1 LEEYFMKL
9 FFQTATTVFALALG
23 LAGCNKGTDSAMLA
37 KVNRT
42 AITVADFKKQVQ
54 DLDPQVQPIVSTDAK
69 ARKEF
74 LDQIVGYE
82 VALQEAKRLGLDKDA
97 DYKKRVAT
105 YREEM
110 ERKVQEAMKFELLAN
125 LVKKELKITPPTD
138 QEVKEYYTK
147 NITRMR
153 TADGKK
159 VGLEQAAPV
168 IKDRMA
174 NERQRDAFVDYVK
187 NLKAKT
193 TISIDEKVLASLGA
207 ETGMPSAH
215 EELKNPSAATAAP
228 AKEETKAK
236 KEAPGK

>member
-1 LEEYFMKL
+1 MKL
-9 FFQTATTVFALALG
+9 FFQTAAIMVVLTLG
-23 LAGCNKGTDSAMLA
+23 LAGCNKGTDSAVLA

-42 AITVADFKKQVQ
+42 TITVADFKKQVQ

-69 ARKEF
+69 ARKEY
-74 LDQIVGYE
+74 LDQLVGYE
-82 VALQEAKRLGLDKDA
+82 VALQEAKRLGLDKDVE
-97 DYKKRVAT
+97 YKKKVDT

-110 ERKVQEAMKFELLAN
+110 ERKIQEAMKFELLSN
-125 LVKKELKITPPTD
+125 LVKKELANKITAPTD

-153 TADGKK
+153 TPDGKK
-159 VGLEQAAPV
+159 VSLEQAAPV

-187 NLKAKT
+187 GLKAKA

-207 ETGMPSAH
+207 DSAAPSAH
-215 EELKNPSAATAAP
+215 EGFKQPAAATAP

-236 KEAPGK
+236 KEAPAK

>member
-1 LEEYFMKL
+1 MKL

-23 LAGCNKGTDSAMLA
+23 LAGCNKGTDSAVLA

-42 AITVADFKKQVQ
+42 TITLADFKKQVQ
-54 DLDPQVQPIVSTDAK
+54 DLDPQVQPIVATDAK
-69 ARKEF
+69 ARREY

-82 VALQEAKRLGLDKDA
+82 VALQEAKRLGLDKDVE
-97 DYKKRVAT
+97 YKKKVDA

-125 LVKKELKITPPTD
+125 LVKKELANKITAPTD
-138 QEVKEYYTK
+138 QDVKDYYTK

-153 TADGKK
+153 TADGRK
-159 VGLEQAAPV
+159 VSLEQAAPV

-187 NLKAKT
+187 SLKAKA

-207 ETGMPSAH
+207 DSAAPSAQDA
-215 EELKNPSAATAAP
+215 LKKPSAAAETP
-228 AKEETKAK
+228 AKEEAKAK
-236 KEAPGK
+236 KEEPKK

>member
-1 LEEYFMKL
+1 MKL
-9 FFQTATTVFALALG
+9 FFQTATTVLALALG
-23 LAGCNKGTDSAMLA
+23 LAGCNKGTNSAVLA

-42 AITVADFKKQVQ
+42 TITIADFNKQVQ

-69 ARKEF
+69 ARREY

-97 DYKKRVAT
+97 EYKKRVDT

-125 LVKKELKITPPTD
+125 LVKKELASKITAPTD
-138 QEVKEYYTK
+138 QEIKDYYTK

-153 TADGKK
+153 TQDGRK
-159 VGLEQAAPV
+159 VSLAEAAPV

-187 NLKAKT
+187 SLKAKAA
-193 TISIDEKVLASLGA
+193 ISIDEKVLASLGTESA
-207 ETGMPSAH
+207 EP
-215 EELKNPSAATAAP
+215 AP
-228 AKEETKAK
+228 KKEEAKAN
-236 KEAPGK
+236 KEAAGK

>member
-1 LEEYFMKL
+1 MKL
-9 FFQTATTVFALALG
+9 FFQTATTVLVLALG
-23 LAGCNKGTDSAMLA
+23 LAGCNKGTDSAVLA

-42 AITVADFKKQVQ
+42 KITVADFKQQVQ
-54 DLDPQVQPIVSTDAK
+54 DLDPQVQPIITTDAK
-69 ARKEF
+69 ARKEY

-97 DYKKRVAT
+97 EYRKRVAT

-125 LVKKELKITPPTD
+125 LVKKELASKITAPTD

-153 TADGKK
+153 TADGRK
-159 VGLEQAAPV
+159 VSLEQAAPV
-168 IKDRMA
+168 IKERMA
-174 NERQRDAFVDYVK
+174 NERQRDAIVDYV
-187 NLKAKT
+187 NSLKAKAKIT
-193 TISIDEKVLASLGA
+193 IDEKALASLGTDTA
-207 ETGMPSAH
+207 EQLSQEGQ
-215 EELKNPSAATAAP
+215 KPSAAVEAP
-228 AKEETKAK
+228 AKDAA

>member
-1 LEEYFMKL
+1 MKL

-23 LAGCNKGTDSAMLA
+23 LVGCNKGADSAVLA

-42 AITVADFKKQVQ
+42 TITVADFKKQVQ
-54 DLDPQVQPIVSTDAK
+54 DLDPQVQPLVATDAK
-69 ARKEF
+69 ARKEY

-97 DYKKRVAT
+97 EYKKRVDT

-125 LVKKELKITPPTD
+125 LVKKEIANKITVPTD
-138 QEVKEYYTK
+138 QEVKDYYTK

-159 VGLEQAAPV
+159 VSLEQAAPV

-174 NERQRDAFVDYVK
+174 NERQRNAFVDYVK
-187 NLKAKT
+187 SLKAKA
-193 TISIDEKVLASLGA
+193 TISIDEKTLASLGTDTA
-207 ETGMPSAH
+207 ELSAPGD
-215 EELKNPSAATAAP
+215 LKKPSAAAATP
-228 AKEETKAK
+228 VKEGAK

>member
-1 LEEYFMKL
+1 MKL
-9 FFQTATTVFALALG
+9 FFQTAVTVFAFALG
-23 LAGCNKGTDSAMLA
+23 LAGCNKGTDSTVLA

-42 AITVADFKKQVQ
+42 TITLADFKKQVQ

-69 ARKEF
+69 ARKEY

-97 DYKKRVAT
+97 EYKKRVAT

-110 ERKVQEAMKFELLAN
+110 ERKVQEAMKFELLSN
-125 LVKKELKITPPTD
+125 LVKKELANKITAPTD

-153 TADGKK
+153 TPDGKK
-159 VGLEQAAPV
+159 VSLEQAAPV

-187 NLKAKT
+187 SLKAKA

-207 ETGMPSAH
+207 ESAEPLAH
-215 EELKNPSAATAAP
+215 EGLKKPSAAPAAP
-228 AKEETKAK
+228 AKEEAKAK
-236 KEAPGK
+236 KEEPRK

>member
-1 LEEYFMKL
+1 MKQ
-9 FFQTATTVFALALG
+9 FSQTATIVIALALG
-23 LAGCNKGTDSAMLA
+23 LAGCNKGTDSAVLA

-42 AITVADFKKQVQ
+42 TITVADFKKQVQ

-69 ARKEF
+69 ARKEY

-82 VALQEAKRLGLDKDA
+82 VALQEAKRLGLDKDVE
-97 DYKKRVAT
+97 YKKRMAT

-125 LVKKELKITPPTD
+125 LVKKELANKITAPSD
-138 QEVKEYYTK
+138 QEIKDYYTK

-159 VGLEQAAPV
+159 VSLEQAAPL

-174 NERQRDAFVDYVK
+174 SERQRDAFVEYVK
-187 NLKAKT
+187 NLKAKA
-193 TISIDEKVLASLGA
+193 TISIDEKILASLGIDTA
-207 ETGMPSAH
+207 EPSAH
-215 EELKNPSAATAAP
+215 DGLKKPSAATEAP
-228 AKEETKAK
+228 AKEAAKAT

>member
-1 LEEYFMKL
+1 MEEYFMKL
-9 FFQTATTVFALALG
+9 FFQTATTVLALALG
-23 LAGCNKGTDSAMLA
+23 LAGCNKGTDSAVLA

-42 AITVADFKKQVQ
+42 TITVSDFKKQVQ

-69 ARKEF
+69 ARKEY

-97 DYKKRVAT
+97 EYKKRMAT

-125 LVKKELKITPPTD
+125 LVKKELASKITAPTD

-159 VGLEQAAPV
+159 VSLEQAAPL

-174 NERQRDAFVDYVK
+174 NERQRDAFIEYV
-187 NLKAKT
+187 NSLKAKA
-193 TISIDEKVLASLGA
+193 TISIDEKVLASLG
-207 ETGMPSAH
+207 TDTP
-215 EELKNPSAATAAP
+215 AP
-228 AKEETKAK
+228 AKEEVK
-236 KEAPGK
+236 KEDPKK

>member
-1 LEEYFMKL
+1 MKL

-23 LAGCNKGTDSAMLA
+23 LAGCNKGTDSAVLA

-42 AITVADFKKQVQ
+42 TITIADFKKQVQ

-69 ARKEF
+69 ARKEY
-74 LDQIVGYE
+74 LDQLVGYE

-97 DYKKRVAT
+97 EYKKRVDT

-125 LVKKELKITPPTD
+125 LVKKELANKITAPTD
-138 QEVKEYYTK
+138 QEVRDYYTK

-159 VGLEQAAPV
+159 VSLEQAAPV

-187 NLKAKT
+187 SLKAKA
-193 TISIDEKVLASLGA
+193 TISIDEKVLASLGTDSA
-207 ETGMPSAH
+207 ETSAQDL
-215 EELKNPSAATAAP
+215 LKKPSAAGAEAP
-228 AKEETKAK
+228 AKEAAKAK

>member
-1 LEEYFMKL
+1 MKL
-9 FFQTATTVFALALG
+9 FFQTATIMFVFALG
-23 LAGCNKGTDSAMLA
+23 LAGCNKGTDSAVLA

-42 AITVADFKKQVQ
+42 TITVADFKKQVQ

-69 ARKEF
+69 ARKEY

-97 DYKKRVAT
+97 EYKKRVDS

-110 ERKVQEAMKFELLAN
+110 ERKIQEAMKFELLAN
-125 LVKKELKITPPTD
+125 LVKKELASKVTAPTD

-153 TADGKK
+153 TPDGKK
-159 VGLEQAAPV
+159 VSLEQAAPV

-174 NERQRDAFVDYVK
+174 NERQREAFVEYVK
-187 NLKAKT
+187 NLKAKA
-193 TISIDEKVLASLGA
+193 TISIDEKVLASLG
-207 ETGMPSAH
+207 GG
-215 EELKNPSAATAAP
+215 AADPAALDGLPKSSGATEAPVKEAAKAKKDAP
-228 AKEETKAK
+228 AK
-236 KEAPGK
+236 

>member
-1 LEEYFMKL
+1 MKL

-23 LAGCNKGTDSAMLA
+23 LAGCNKGTDSTMLA
-37 KVNRT
+37 KVNQT
-42 AITVADFKKQVQ
+42 TITVADFKKQMQ
-54 DLDPQVQPIVSTDAK
+54 DLDPQVQPIVATDAK
-69 ARKEF
+69 ARKEY

-97 DYKKRVAT
+97 EYKKRVDT

-125 LVKKELKITPPTD
+125 LVKKELTNKITAPTD
-138 QEVKEYYTK
+138 QEVKDYYTK

-159 VGLEQAAPV
+159 VSLEQAAPV

-174 NERQRDAFVDYVK
+174 NERQRDAFVEYVK
-187 NLKAKT
+187 SLKAKA
-193 TISIDEKVLASLGA
+193 TISIDEKALASLGTESA
-207 ETGMPSAH
+207 EPSAH
-215 EELKNPSAATAAP
+215 GDLKKPSAGAAAP
-228 AKEETKAK
+228 AKEEAKAK
-236 KEAPGK
+236 KESAGK

>member
-1 LEEYFMKL
+1 MKL
-9 FFQTATTVFALALG
+9 FFQTVTIMFVLTLALT
-23 LAGCNKGTDSAMLA
+23 GCNKGTDSAVLA

-42 AITVADFKKQVQ
+42 TITVADFKKQVQ

-69 ARKEF
+69 ARREY

-97 DYKKRVAT
+97 EYKKRVDT

-125 LVKKELKITPPTD
+125 LVKKELANKIAAPTD
-138 QEVKEYYTK
+138 QEVKDYYTK

-153 TADGKK
+153 TADGRK
-159 VGLEQAAPV
+159 VSLEQAAPV

-174 NERQRDAFVDYVK
+174 NERQRDAFVEYVK
-187 NLKAKT
+187 TLKAKA
-193 TISIDEKVLASLGA
+193 TISIDEKALASLGT
-207 ETGMPSAH
+207 ES
-215 EELKNPSAATAAP
+215 AAP
-228 AKEETKAK
+228 AHDDLKKPSAGAEAPAQEAVKAK
-236 KEAPGK
+236 KEAAGK

>member
-1 LEEYFMKL
+1 MKL
-9 FFQTATTVFALALG
+9 FFQTATIVFALALG
-23 LAGCNKGTDSAMLA
+23 LAACNKGTDSAVLA

-42 AITVADFKKQVQ
+42 TITIADFNKQVQ

-69 ARKEF
+69 ARREY

-97 DYKKRVAT
+97 EYKKRVDS

-125 LVKKELKITPPTD
+125 LVKKELASKITAPTD

-153 TADGKK
+153 TQDGRK
-159 VGLEQAAPV
+159 VSLEQAAPV

-187 NLKAKT
+187 GLKAKA
-193 TISIDEKVLASLGA
+193 TISIDEKVLASLGSDTA
-207 ETGMPSAH
+207 EPSAH
-215 EELKNPSAATAAP
+215 DALKKPAATEAP
-228 AKEETKAK
+228 AAKKEEAKTK

>member
-1 LEEYFMKL
+1 MKL
-9 FFQTATTVFALALG
+9 FFQTTTALVALVLG
-23 LAGCNKGTDSAMLA
+23 LAGCNKGADSAVLA

-42 AITVADFKKQVQ
+42 TITIADFKKQVQ

-69 ARKEF
+69 ARKEY

-97 DYKKRVAT
+97 EYKKRVDT

-125 LVKKELKITPPTD
+125 LVKKEVSSKIAAPTD
-138 QEVKEYYTK
+138 KEVKDYYTK

-153 TADGKK
+153 TADGRK

-168 IKDRMA
+168 IKERIV
-174 NERQRDAFVDYVK
+174 NERQRDAFIEYVK
-187 NLKAKT
+187 GLKAKA
-193 TISIDEKVLASLGA
+193 TISIDEKVLASLGTDSA
-207 ETGMPSAH
+207 EPG
-215 EELKNPSAATAAP
+215 ELKKPAAAVP
-228 AKEETKAK
+228 AKEEAKAK
-236 KEAPGK
+236 KDSAGK